1 MTPTQ
6 AIERLRK
13 MHEASTPPP
22 WRRMGDGIVQ
32 TQHVTRDVWQIPRSD
47 EDLDIIVTSHNMIP
61 LLLAAVEA
69 ADRAKTLQV
78 EYFRACALSGDDLVS
93 RTRKQYEAAASAWSN
108 FDFALSA
115 LARKVEEMDNA

>member
-13 MHEASTPPP
+13 YDLIGEWSAIRSGSAGTFATYKITPQCTDKGS
-22 WRRMGDGIVQ
+22 ME
-32 TQHVTRDVWQIPRSD
+32 
-47 EDLDIIVTSHNMIP
+47 EDSARLAVVARNTFP

-115 LARKVEEMDNA
+115 LARKVEEMGR